1 MQRLVEADGGW
12 PEDVPLPSHEEI
24 SAFLESNEGQLVSGT
39 VLTNMQF
46 FSDDVSDLQI
56 PPISERIQIS
66 HVDGTHDAN

>member
-1 MQRLVEADGGW
+1 MSLDFKDMQRLMEADGGW

-46 FSDDVSDLQI
+46 FQM
-56 PPISERIQIS
+56 
-66 HVDGTHDAN
+66 T